1 MAKRELQLQLLAQG
15 VEMPPLNEE
24 LLRRWISAVAD
35 AHDREAAELTYV
47 FCDDATILD
56 VNRRFLQHDYYT
68 DIITFDNTRGRR
80 LRGDI
85 YLSLDTVASN
95 AEMLGVDYDR
105 ELYRVIIH
113 GVLHLC
119 GIDDKAPGQRQI
131 MESHEDKSLEI
142 LSQLKD
148 TQ

>member
-1 MAKRELQLQLLAQG
+1 MAQG
-15 VEMPPLNEE
+15 VEMPPLDAG
-24 LLRRWISAVAD
+24 LLRRWISAVAAD
-35 AHDREAAELTYV
+35 HDREAAELTYI

-68 DIITFDNTRGRR
+68 DIITFDYTRGRR

-95 AEMLGVDYDR
+95 ARMLGVDYER
-105 ELYRVIIH
+105 ELHRVIIH

-131 MESHEDKSLEI
+131 MESHEDKALEI
-142 LSQLKD
+142 LSQLTD
-148 TQ
+148 NQDNNPI

>member
-15 VEMPPLNEE
+15 VAMPPLDEA
-24 LLRRWISAVAD
+24 LLRRWITAVAD
-35 AHDREAAELTYV
+35 DHDREAAELTYI

-68 DIITFDNTRGRR
+68 DIITFDYTRGRR

-95 AEMLGVDYDR
+95 AEMLGVDYNR
-105 ELYRVIIH
+105 ELHRVIIH

-142 LSQLKD
+142 LSQLKEN
-148 TQ
+148 Q